1 LMFQGATSGALGD
14 DESLNEAILRIQPL
28 ILVVALN
35 ERPLVIPNNKAR

>member
-1 LMFQGATSGALGD
+1 LGMMPE